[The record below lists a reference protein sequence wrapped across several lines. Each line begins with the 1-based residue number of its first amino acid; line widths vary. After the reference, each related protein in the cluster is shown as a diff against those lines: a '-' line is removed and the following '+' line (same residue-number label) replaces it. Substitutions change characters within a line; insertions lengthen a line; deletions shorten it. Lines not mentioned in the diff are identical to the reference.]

1 MKHHVA
7 SLVAAR
13 VVARTAA
20 GIGTLALTFAGPFAP
35 SAALAAPTD
44 AVAAGFSA
52 QGALAVQ
59 TQLSGTKLH
68 VTGNIALKELGD
80 LVRLDMVSLSLPGLD
95 PALSALASSQ
105 LIPAGGYTVVFDQA
119 KHGYTVWSSSKRMY
133 YTSSPGAA
141 DETNN
146 PVVGAAATIGSTS
159 DFLHAFALA
168 KPLKDYR
175 AFSASVTLSGHGQTN
190 GHPTTGVDFAIK
202 RQERTG
208 DPLDLHGNLQL
219 ADDLDEIPVRIN
231 ANVQGAGGVPPSS
244 MTLDLTSVDRRAP
257 AASDFTVPAGYAKAA
272 QLSEVFGKLL
282 P

>member
-1 MKHHVA
+1 MH
-7 SLVAAR
+7 
-13 VVARTAA
+13 
-20 GIGTLALTFAGPFAP
+20 
-35 SAALAAPTD
+35 
-44 AVAAGFSA
+44 
-52 QGALAVQ
+52 
-59 TQLSGTKLH
+59 TQLSGTKLS
-68 VTGNIALKELGD
+68 VTGNIALEELGN

-105 LIPAGGYTVVFDQA
+105 LIPAGGYTVVFDQG
-119 KHGYTVWSSSKRMY
+119 KHGYTVWSTSKRTY

-141 DETNN
+141 DQTNN
-146 PVVGAAATIGSTS
+146 PVIGAAATIGSTS

-175 AFSASVTLSGHGQTN
+175 AFSASVTLNGHGQTN
-190 GHPTTGVDFAIK
+190 GHPTTGIDFAIK

-231 ANVQGAGGVPPSS
+231 ANVQGSGGLPPSS
-244 MTLDLTSVDRRAP
+244 MQLDLTSVDRSTP
-257 AASDFTVPAGYAKAA
+257 AAGDFTVPAGYAKAA
-272 QLSEVFGKLL
+272 QLSDVFGKLL